1 MVHSRF
7 IVFPCPNF
15 LQREWRR
22 WALMVCSKS
31 SNISIWMF
39 SAIYSKDMIWCDSMM
54 IYMMC
59 KRTEHKV
66 RGEVCYVRVHH
77 QNQQKSPKQKL
88 WWRKQE
94 NQEEKKKSSAFLG
107 SRFWRVRTARSG
119 FFHRSPLTHSS
130 FSTTL
135 AWILARSMMRKDLT
149 RRSQDSMKLWHTH
162 PHTLSFHFC
171 LLQIRHLSGT
181 VVSTC
186 TTLGHVSSPL
196 VLLVLVLVCATVA
209 GGALGVEV
217 VGGAGAGAGAVLC
230 FCSGNA
236 SVTKLRVKFMWLLHA
251 TFPSFPT
258 TKIQP

>member
-1 MVHSRF
+1 MSTYGV
-7 IVFPCPNF
+7 
-15 LQREWRR
+15 L
-22 WALMVCSKS
+22 

-39 SAIYSKDMIWCDSMM
+39 SAVYSTDMIWCDSMM
-54 IYMMC
+54 IYIYMMC

-77 QNQQKSPKQKL
+77 QNQRKSPKQKL

-94 NQEEKKKSSAFLG
+94 NQEEKRK
-107 SRFWRVRTARSG
+107 RVRLFWEAAPGEWGPRG
-119 FFHRSPLTHSS
+119 VD
-130 FSTTL
+130 FSTAL
-135 AWILARSMMRKDLT
+135 
-149 RRSQDSMKLWHTH
+149 LWHTQASLQNWLGSLREAWWEKIWH
-162 PHTLSFHFC
+162 VDLKIPWNYDIHTHTLFLSISVFC
-171 LLQIRHLSGT
+171 RFDNIRHLSGT

-217 VGGAGAGAGAVLC
+217 VGGAGAGAGAVLR